1 MPLDSILMFIPACF
15 ALNMVFGPNNL
26 LSLTNAAHHGMGY
39 AIAAAVVGRLPAFSL
54 MILATAL
61 GLGAAMMASELLF
74 SMVKWGGVMYLLWI
88 GYRLL
93 TAPES
98 PTAADVPLD
107 GHVKPLR
114 LSASREFIVAAG
126 NPKAMLVFAAF
137 FPQFVQDDAY
147 WQSFT
152 VLAGIYLALEVVAI
166 VAYAYAGKRIVGIM
180 RTPGARRRLNRISGS
195 VMMTFGVLLAFSRR
209 PQ

>member
-93 TAPES
+93 TAPRS

-114 LSASREFIVAAG
+114 LSASRVHRRRRQSKSDAG
-126 NPKAMLVFAAF
+126 VCSFLSAIRPGRCLLAKLYSAGGHLSGARGGGDRCVRVCRKAHRGHNA
-137 FPQFVQDDAY
+137 D
-147 WQSFT
+147 
-152 VLAGIYLALEVVAI
+152 
-166 VAYAYAGKRIVGIM
+166 
-180 RTPGARRRLNRISGS
+180 PGARRRLNRISGS